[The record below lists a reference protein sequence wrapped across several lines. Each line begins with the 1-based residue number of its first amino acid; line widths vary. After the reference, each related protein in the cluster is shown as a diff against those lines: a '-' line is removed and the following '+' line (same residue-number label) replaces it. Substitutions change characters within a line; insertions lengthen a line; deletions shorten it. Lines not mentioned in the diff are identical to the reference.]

1 MERMRF
7 LVEKLNAASN
17 AYYNLD
23 YEIMSDFEYDKLY
36 DELLE
41 LEKNLSVTLDDSPTK
56 NVGYKSVDSLKKVVH
71 EKKMLSLDKT
81 KNVEKLSEFLADKIG
96 LISWKLDGLTIVL
109 KYSNGFLK
117 QIVTRGNG
125 EIGEDITHNAG
136 VFKNLPRKINFKDD
150 LILRGEAVISYSDFN
165 RINEKVLADSKY
177 KNPRNLCS
185 GTVRNLKFENVSDRP
200 VYFFAFELVN
210 ADGVDFKNS
219 KLQKFIWLKNLGF
232 DVVDY
237 KMTDAKNIF
246 DNVNWFK
253 SNINNFDFATDGL
266 VVTLDDINYSNQLG
280 VTSKFPRDSIAFK
293 WSDDTRL
300 TKLLQIQWRVS
311 RTGLI
316 NPIAV
321 FDPIEIDGTKIN
333 KASLHNLSFIKNM
346 KLGIGD
352 QIKVYK
358 ANMIIPQI
366 AENITQSDNLVL
378 PQKCPVC
385 QHNVQILKMNS
396 SEFLLCPNPNCTA
409 KLIMTL
415 THFAS
420 RDAMNIEGLS
430 EMIITKFVESGFLKS
445 YVDIYELE
453 KYEQEIKFYQILDS
467 KSPNKNHKLYSNLI
481 AAIEKSKH
489 VFLYNFIYALGINQV
504 GLSNAKILCEE
515 FDWDIEKIKSATL
528 EDLNMIHGFGE
539 SISNSIVDYFS
550 DNENLKLLDKIL
562 PMLDFKIASDTKKNL
577 SGLTFVI
584 TGNMI
589 NFDNR
594 NQLVNLIESLG
605 GKVSSAVSKK
615 TTALI
620 NNNPQSKSSKNLK
633 AMELSVPII
642 TEDDFLSKY
651 DINRG

>member
-7 LVEKLNAASN
+7 LVEKLNEASN

-23 YEIMSDFEYDKLY
+23 REIISDFEYDKLY
-36 DELLE
+36 DELME

-81 KNVEKLSEFLADKIG
+81 KNVEKLSEFLSDKIG

-109 KYSNGFLK
+109 KYSDGFLK

-210 ADGVDFKNS
+210 AEDVDFKNS
-219 KLQKFIWLKNLGF
+219 KQQKFVWLKNLGF
-232 DVVDY
+232 EVVEY

-246 DNVNWFK
+246 DDVNLFK
-253 SNINNFDFATDGL
+253 SKINNFDFATDGL
-266 VVTLDDINYSNQLG
+266 VVTLDDINYSNHLG

-300 TKLLQIQWRVS
+300 TKLLEIQWSVS

-321 FDPIEIDGTKIN
+321 FDPVEIDGTKIN

-352 QIKVYK
+352 EIKVYK

-366 AENITQSDNLVL
+366 AENITQSNNLAL

-396 SEFLLCPNPNCTA
+396 SEFLVCPNPNCTA

-430 EMIITKFVESGFLKS
+430 EMIITKFVENGFLKS

-453 KYEQEIKFYQILDS
+453 NYEQEIKFYQILDS

-489 VFLYNFIYALGINQV
+489 VYLYNFIYALGISQV
-504 GLSNAKILCEE
+504 GLSNAKTLCEE

-539 SISNSIVDYFS
+539 SISKSIVDYFS
-550 DNENLKLLDKIL
+550 DDENLKLLDKIL

-589 NFDNR
+589 NFANR
-594 NQLVNLIESLG
+594 NELINLIESMG
-605 GKVSSAVSKK
+605 GKVSSSVSSK

-620 NNNPQSKSSKNLK
+620 NNNSQSKSSKNLK
-633 AMELSVPII
+633 AMELGVPII
-642 TEDDFLSKY
+642 TENQFLDNY
-651 DINRG
+651 DIQR

>member
-300 TKLLQIQWRVS
+300 TKLLQIQWSVS

-352 QIKVYK
+352 KIKVYK

-366 AENITQSDNLVL
+366 AENITQSNNLVL

>member
-1 MERMRF
+1 M
-7 LVEKLNAASN
+7 KKSW
-17 AYYNLD
+17 YKPLD
-23 YEIMSDFEYDKLY
+23 ALKRRLYQYIDEI
-36 DELLE
+36 
-41 LEKNLSVTLDDSPTK
+41 
-56 NVGYKSVDSLKKVVH
+56 
-71 EKKMLSLDKT
+71 
-81 KNVEKLSEFLADKIG
+81 
-96 LISWKLDGLTIVL
+96 
-109 KYSNGFLK
+109 
-117 QIVTRGNG
+117 
-125 EIGEDITHNAG
+125 
-136 VFKNLPRKINFKDD
+136 PR
-150 LILRGEAVISYSDFN
+150 EV
-165 RINEKVLADSKY
+165 
-177 KNPRNLCS
+177 
-185 GTVRNLKFENVSDRP
+185 
-200 VYFFAFELVN
+200 
-210 ADGVDFKNS
+210 
-219 KLQKFIWLKNLGF
+219 
-232 DVVDY
+232 
-237 KMTDAKNIF
+237 
-246 DNVNWFK
+246 
-253 SNINNFDFATDGL
+253 
-266 VVTLDDINYSNQLG
+266 
-280 VTSKFPRDSIAFK
+280 
-293 WSDDTRL
+293 
-300 TKLLQIQWRVS
+300 
-311 RTGLI
+311 
-316 NPIAV
+316 
-321 FDPIEIDGTKIN
+321 DPIEIDGTKIN